1 MDLIGKDED
10 VEIMDKEKN
19 AEIIKAFNFLYI
31 FSNCFN
37 MLVLKIIS
45 PQKYV
50 RIIKCNFAK
59 DRRHIFKAG
68 EFGSSS

>member
-31 FSNCFN
+31 FSDYFN
-37 MLVLKIIS
+37 VLVLKII
-45 PQKYV
+45 
-50 RIIKCNFAK
+50 F
-59 DRRHIFKAG
+59 
-68 EFGSSS
+68 

>member
-45 PQKYV
+45 ML
-50 RIIKCNFAK
+50 
-59 DRRHIFKAG
+59 G
-68 EFGSSS
+68 

>member
-31 FSNCFN
+31 FLNCFN
-37 MLVLKIIS
+37 MLVLKII
-45 PQKYV
+45 
-50 RIIKCNFAK
+50 F
-59 DRRHIFKAG
+59 
-68 EFGSSS
+68 